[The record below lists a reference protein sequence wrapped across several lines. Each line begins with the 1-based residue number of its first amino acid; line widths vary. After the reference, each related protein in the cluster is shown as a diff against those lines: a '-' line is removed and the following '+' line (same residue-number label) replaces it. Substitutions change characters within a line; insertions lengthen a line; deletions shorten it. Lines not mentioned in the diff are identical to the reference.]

1 MYDRGRRSRLFSCTR
16 ADSATRWLEQTRRS
30 RCTGTSYCIYRFGR
44 IAPPFDAAQMAA
56 TERPRATGRGYG
68 VPPLSVADL
77 VEEARKISAREIARD
92 RRSRETQ
99 GAWSGNS
106 VFELETQFATRHG
119 KLLPQETLR
128 PKKLL
133 TGRPHF
139 DGAFA
144 PEAYPNA
151 RGASPRAPVGRET
164 RLYVVRLSESK
175 FFVGTFH
182 VGRDETDLS
191 NLHARLEAHRRGDCR
206 WTRRYP
212 PADGDD
218 ALYWFQRDHHPR
230 RAGEE
235 PRRRNAA
242 ASTDSPSAAEDALVE
257 RLMLERHERHGLD
270 VVRGGSYTSAR
281 LGDHTKRALS
291 DAFFLRAGN
300 PACAVCGGAHASK
313 RCGERRAAARA
324 YAAWRRARDDDVF
337 SETADGSSP
346 GADGPLEPYADDE
359 RGSEGRAF
367 AKETFAASEGA
378 SEGASGSEGKAGGAA
393 SAGESETA
401 GKWTEAEESDL
412 LRALHAG
419 FAGAG
424 EVARLAR
431 ERGRTEQD
439 VLARIRVL
447 RGRV

>member
-44 IAPPFDAAQMAA
+44 IGPPFDAAQMAA

-164 RLYVVRLSESK
+164 RLYVVRLSGNK

-313 RCGERRAAARA
+313 RCGARRAAARA
-324 YAAWRRARDDDVF
+324 
-337 SETADGSSP
+337 
-346 GADGPLEPYADDE
+346 
-359 RGSEGRAF
+359 
-367 AKETFAASEGA
+367 
-378 SEGASGSEGKAGGAA
+378 
-393 SAGESETA
+393 
-401 GKWTEAEESDL
+401 
-412 LRALHAG
+412 
-419 FAGAG
+419 
-424 EVARLAR
+424 
-431 ERGRTEQD
+431 
-439 VLARIRVL
+439 
-447 RGRV
+447 

>member
-1 MYDRGRRSRLFSCTR
+1 MWHEL
-16 ADSATRWLEQTRRS
+16 Q
-30 RCTGTSYCIYRFGR
+30 CIYRFGR
-44 IAPPFDAAQMAA
+44 IRPFDAAQMAA

-218 ALYWFQRDHHPR
+218 ALYWFQRDPKPR
-230 RAGEE
+230 RANAE
-235 PRRRNAA
+235 PRATIHGDDPLASAA

-257 RLMLERHERHGLD
+257 RLMLEKHKRHGLD
-270 VVRGGSYTSAR
+270 VVRGGSYTAAR

-291 DAFFLRAGN
+291 DAFFLCAGN

-346 GADGPLEPYADDE
+346 GADGPLEPYADDD

-367 AKETFAASEGA
+367 ARETFAASEGA
-378 SEGASGSEGKAGGAA
+378 SEGASGSAGKAGGAA
-393 SAGESETA
+393 SAGAGAGAGAPVGAPGESETA

>member
-1 MYDRGRRSRLFSCTR
+1 
-16 ADSATRWLEQTRRS
+16 
-30 RCTGTSYCIYRFGR
+30 
-44 IAPPFDAAQMAA
+44 MAA

-218 ALYWFQRDHHPR
+218 ALYWFQRDPKPR
-230 RAGEE
+230 RANAE
-235 PRRRNAA
+235 PRATIHGDDPLASAA

-257 RLMLERHERHGLD
+257 RLMLEKHKRHGLD
-270 VVRGGSYTSAR
+270 VVRGGSYTAAR

-291 DAFFLRAGN
+291 DAFFLCAGN
-300 PACAVCGGAHASK
+300 PACAV
-313 RCGERRAAARA
+313 AAARTPA
-324 YAAWRRARDDDVF
+324 NGAASARAGARVRGVAPRRATTTF

-346 GADGPLEPYADDE
+346 GADGPLEPYADDD

-367 AKETFAASEGA
+367 ARETFAPSEGA

-393 SAGESETA
+393 SAGAGAGAGAPVGAPGDSETA

>member
-1 MYDRGRRSRLFSCTR
+1 
-16 ADSATRWLEQTRRS
+16 
-30 RCTGTSYCIYRFGR
+30 
-44 IAPPFDAAQMAA
+44 MAA

-164 RLYVVRLSESK
+164 RLYVVRLSGSK

-218 ALYWFQRDHHPR
+218 ALYWFQRDRHHVS

-235 PRRRNAA
+235 PRATIHGDDPRVTNQTSTASSA
-242 ASTDSPSAAEDALVE
+242 ASTDPPSAAEDALVE
-257 RLMLERHERHGLD
+257 RLMLERYKRHGLD
-270 VVRGGSYTSAR
+270 VVRGGSYTAAR
-281 LGDHTKRALS
+281 LGDHSKRALS
-291 DAFFLRAGN
+291 DAFFLCAGN

-313 RCGERRAAARA
+313 RCGARRAAARA
-324 YAAWRRARDDDVF
+324 YAAWRRARDDDDDDDDVF
-337 SETADGSSP
+337 SETELEKLE
-346 GADGPLEPYADDE
+346 PLEPYDD

-367 AKETFAASEGA
+367 ARETFAASEGA

-393 SAGESETA
+393 SAGAGAGAPVGAPGESETA

-431 ERGRTEQD
+431 QRGRTEQD